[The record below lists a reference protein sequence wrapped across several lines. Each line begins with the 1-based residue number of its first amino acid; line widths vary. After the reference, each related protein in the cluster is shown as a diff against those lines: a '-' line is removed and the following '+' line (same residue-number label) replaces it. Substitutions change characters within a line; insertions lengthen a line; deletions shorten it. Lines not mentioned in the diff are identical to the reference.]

1 MRKPPRLLLVGA
13 LAGCALLAPANAL
26 AQSGGSVQPKIVGG
40 STASVS
46 TYPWQAAVVISPDK
60 ASGNAHNRQFCG
72 GSLLTSRI
80 VITAGHC
87 VANTDPDCTSLCT
100 SETPVCLNLPSATED
115 GTCELD
121 PNDVDVVLGRS
132 TLSGGSAADE
142 HPVSG
147 VVLRSNFDGNYRG
160 DGVPRYDV
168 AYLVLSSASGQT
180 PIKIAGTDEDALW
193 DPGSTAEISGWGSTS
208 ESGGT
213 VDTLRSATVGVIS
226 DSTCGS
232 PGIYGSDFDPATM
245 LCAGSLS
252 GTTDSCFGDS
262 GGPLEAPLQGGGYRM
277 IGITGWG
284 YGCGRANA
292 PGVYTRVAGP
302 TMSSLIASD
311 VSSIDSTYGLPAE
324 GVFGSGGQPR
334 GAAAP
339 TTAPTAKT
347 LRKCKRARSRKKRRR
362 CVKRVKARAR
372 ATV

>member
-26 AQSGGSVQPKIVGG
+26 AQSGGLVQPKIVGG

-142 HPVSG
+142 
-147 VVLRSNFDGNYRG
+147 
-160 DGVPRYDV
+160 
-168 AYLVLSSASGQT
+168 
-180 PIKIAGTDEDALW
+180 
-193 DPGSTAEISGWGSTS
+193 
-208 ESGGT
+208 
-213 VDTLRSATVGVIS
+213 
-226 DSTCGS
+226 
-232 PGIYGSDFDPATM
+232 
-245 LCAGSLS
+245 
-252 GTTDSCFGDS
+252 
-262 GGPLEAPLQGGGYRM
+262 
-277 IGITGWG
+277 
-284 YGCGRANA
+284 
-292 PGVYTRVAGP
+292 
-302 TMSSLIASD
+302 
-311 VSSIDSTYGLPAE
+311 
-324 GVFGSGGQPR
+324 
-334 GAAAP
+334 
-339 TTAPTAKT
+339 
-347 LRKCKRARSRKKRRR
+347 
-362 CVKRVKARAR
+362 
-372 ATV
+372 